1 MVQITS
7 IPKQG
12 DHGADTLAV
21 QKAANRI
28 GGFKLTEDGLF
39 GSKTTAAISAI
50 QKRNGLPG
58 SGIIGPKTLLIL
70 GLTVVA
76 ISPVTGQTSIT
87 KNLVGKAE
95 NRHLHPTLR
104 LLIESKVFP
113 GGNIPRCFVEKKPD
127 LCGTMVA
134 QALLS
139 LGIVE
144 KGGNNKGKEV
154 GWIQSIIG
162 SQAEGGNGDS
172 WCMSTM
178 QCIVA
183 FLEDYFQVESPVE
196 DSELCTAVFS
206 AAKKVKGLIAD
217 SLEANTIG
225 ICQHGN
231 TYKGHTWW
239 NVKILEAAIVSTIEG
254 NTGSG
259 SIFDGD
265 GLYDRKRNTKKVGGD
280 LKYLGS
286 VRVYPNNNVDYQKS
300 A

>member
-1 MVQITS
+1 MVTISS

-12 DHGADTLAV
+12 DHGPDTLAV
-21 QKAANRI
+21 QKAANKL
-28 GGFKLTEDGLF
+28 GNFGLTEDGLF
-39 GSKTTAAISAI
+39 GKKTTAAISAI
-50 QKRNGLPG
+50 QKRNGLAG
-58 SGIIGPKTLLIL
+58 SGEIGPKTLLIL
-70 GLTVVA
+70 GLMVVA

-87 KNLVGKAE
+87 KNLVGKSE
-95 NRHLHPTLR
+95 KRHLHPTLR

-113 GGNIPRCFVEKKPD
+113 NGNIPRCFVEKKPD
-127 LCGTMVA
+127 LCGTLVA

-139 LGIVE
+139 LGVAE

-162 SQAEGGNGDS
+162 SYSEGGNGDS

-196 DSELCTAVFS
+196 DSELCTAVYS
-206 AAKKVKGLIAD
+206 AAQKVSGLIAPT
-217 SLEANTIG
+217 LEANTMG
-225 ICQHGN
+225 ICQHGSS
-231 TYKGHTWW
+231 YKGHTWW
-239 NVKILEAAIVSTIEG
+239 NVKLLGDALVGTIEG

-286 VRVYPNNNVDYQKS
+286 VRVYPNNNVDYKK
-300 A
+300 AV